1 MVVVLAVLIVVVM
14 VRRIVVLVVLVMV
27 QWVMGTEYVGGGLG
41 PGSGSWSAC
50 TIYPLCSTAAALF
63 F

>member
-1 MVVVLAVLIVVVM
+1 MVVVLAVPIVVVM

-27 QWVMGTEYVGGGLG
+27 QWVMGTEYVGGLG